1 MREARQRR
9 VPQIRRAGAVW
20 RNGALGPIREMRV
33 MVQGDVPLGEESCAV
48 VGVRTKIQEV
58 KLRCVLLWFVA
69 AKHKFATQRRK
80 AQNRGRAG
88 FLSIYVGTHS
98 YPCARRYLGSFSE
111 AKKASRT
118 IRSCARRRQVLA
130 MSFAKIGPE
139 PGRS

>member
-1 MREARQRR
+1 M
-9 VPQIRRAGAVW
+9 W
-20 RNGALGPIREMRV
+20 RNGALGPIRKMRV
-33 MVQGDVPLGEESCAV
+33 MVQGDASLGEGSCAV
-48 VGVRTKIQEV
+48 VGVCTEIQEV

-118 IRSCARRRQVLA
+118 IGSCARRRQVLA